1 MKRSSS
7 HRALTYGRYFLMS
20 VVALVLLVAGVWSSW
35 ETAQH
40 VILSKGR
47 EHGTITIAGCG
58 NETCTGPYDPD
69 GTAAPRTGMTIEK
82 SVAVQKGEKLP
93 VVVKPG
99 TAEVVRAGTGG
110 LFHAWM
116 PLGGA
121 LVLGALVIG
130 GGLGL
135 TRCAWA
141 SAALGGA
148 VLAGVFLTI

>member
-7 HRALTYGRYFLMS
+7 RRALTHGRHLLMAL
-20 VVALVLLVAGVWSSW
+20 VALVLLVAGVWSSW
-35 ETAQH
+35 GTAQH

-58 NETCTGPYDPD
+58 EEMCTGPYDPD
-69 GTAAPRTGMTIEK
+69 GTATPRTGMTIEK
-82 SVAVQKGEKLP
+82 SVAVEKGKTLS

-110 LFHAWM
+110 LFHAWL

-121 LVLGALVIG
+121 LVLAALVIG

-141 SAALGGA
+141 AAAVGSA
-148 VLAGVFLTI
+148 VLAGTFFTM